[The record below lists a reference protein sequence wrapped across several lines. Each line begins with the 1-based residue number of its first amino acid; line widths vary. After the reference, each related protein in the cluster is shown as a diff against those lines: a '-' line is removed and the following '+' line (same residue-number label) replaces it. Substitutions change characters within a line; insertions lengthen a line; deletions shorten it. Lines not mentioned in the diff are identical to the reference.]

1 MTTTYYDCP
10 VGIVLSTQKL
20 GVWDNIAPKA
30 FVHNHKRD
38 FLNLIDE
45 VIKRQKKLIRL
56 IKSGEIDADNINFA
70 LVLDGIT
77 SADVNL
83 SRHEIKKLAKI
94 DIYVFEATP
103 DDFKGKPR
111 LFSDELW
118 ELSEKIWSE

>member
-10 VGIVLSTQKL
+10 VGIVLSTRTF
-20 GVWDNIAPKA
+20 GTWDNIAPKA
-30 FVHNHKRD
+30 FVHNHMRD

-45 VIKRQKKLIRL
+45 VIERQKKLIRL

-70 LVLDGIT
+70 LVQDGVT
-77 SADVNL
+77 LL
-83 SRHEIKKLAKI
+83 SEHTIKELAEI
-94 DIYVFEATP
+94 DIYVFEASP

-118 ELSEKIWSE
+118 ELSKKIWSE